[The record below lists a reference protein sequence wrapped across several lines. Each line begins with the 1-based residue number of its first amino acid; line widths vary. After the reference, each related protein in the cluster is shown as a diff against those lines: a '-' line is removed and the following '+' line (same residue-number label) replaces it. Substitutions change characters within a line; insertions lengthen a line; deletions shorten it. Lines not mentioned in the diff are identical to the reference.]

1 MRRREFIVG
10 GAAVAVA
17 GRAWGQTGS
26 DESKL
31 ARMSV
36 MTYCFDRIVKGR
48 GKPGDPERTLDILDA
63 PQMIADRYGIHHVE
77 FQHSHFEATDKAYFK
92 QVRDRL
98 KKANSQMTQICLEFD
113 PLDISARENYM
124 RLETIDLTKQ
134 WIDYAVE
141 LDCPRVLVN
150 QGTLAPDVVQSA
162 TATLKAIGDYAKTKK
177 IFVNLENRGG
187 GRPPATPAAIGTGAS
202 AAGGTP
208 APSTPAPSNAS
219 PNTNVRGGWEVLVQ
233 VIKAAGVYANPD
245 IGNFPDEESRAAGLR
260 VMYQLTSGNSHA
272 HYSPDLYNEENAL
285 HIAKEV
291 GYKGLYSIETTTRN
305 NGPDPYAA
313 VQSVRDALLKII

>member
-1 MRRREFIVG
+1 MNNMRRRDFIVG

-17 GRAWGQTGS
+17 GRAWGQAGS

-31 ARMSV
+31 ARISV

-77 FQHSHFEATDKAYFK
+77 FQHTHFESTDKAYFK
-92 QVRDRL
+92 EVRDRL

-124 RLETIDLTKQ
+124 RLETIDLTKK

-141 LDCPRVLVN
+141 LDCPRVMVN

-162 TATLKAIGDYAKTKK
+162 TTTLKAIGDYAKTKK
-177 IFVNLENRGG
+177 IFVNLEN
-187 GRPPATPAAIGTGAS
+187 
-202 AAGGTP
+202 
-208 APSTPAPSNAS
+208 
-219 PNTNVRGGWEVLVQ
+219 
-233 VIKAAGVYANPD
+233 
-245 IGNFPDEESRAAGLR
+245 
-260 VMYQLTSGNSHA
+260 
-272 HYSPDLYNEENAL
+272 
-285 HIAKEV
+285 
-291 GYKGLYSIETTTRN
+291 
-305 NGPDPYAA
+305 
-313 VQSVRDALLKII
+313 